1 MSFDLQTV
9 EPADLKK
16 SGGQPPRRRP
26 DFFRALCWVA
36 SVATV
41 VTLAWMILEITHQA
55 WPAIT
60 KFGFEFL
67 TSARWI
73 PNRDLYGVLPFLVGT
88 SVSALIAILLA
99 LPLGLAVAL
108 FLSEDFLPPVVR
120 QAIRFTVE
128 MLAAIPSVVYGLWGI
143 FVVVPLV
150 QDFGRWAVKHFH
162 DTWTTQQVIHG
173 ANGVAT
179 TVTTHHGIPVLDVLF
194 APPAYGNSMLT
205 ASLVLALM
213 ILPTITAISRAA
225 LVATPPALREGSY
238 ALGATRWE
246 TIFNVLLPTAAPGI
260 VAATILALGRAMGET
275 MAVAMLIGNSPR
287 LTASLLSPAGTLAS
301 LLANQF
307 GEASGLQVN
316 SLMFAAL
323 LLMLLTLLVNIAG
336 EFVLRYTQRRTAG
349 IR

>member
-36 SVATV
+36 SAATV

-67 TSARWI
+67 TSARWV

-108 FLSEDFLPPVVR
+108 FLSEDFLPPPVR

-150 QDFGRWAVKHFH
+150 QDFGRWATVHFK
-162 DTWTTQQVIHG
+162 
-173 ANGVAT
+173 
-179 TVTTHHGIPVLDVLF
+179 GIPVLDVLF

-307 GEASGLQVN
+307 GEANGLQVN

-323 LLMLLTLLVNIAG
+323 LLMLLTLLVNVAG
-336 EFVLRYTQRRTAG
+336 EFVLRYTQRQTAG